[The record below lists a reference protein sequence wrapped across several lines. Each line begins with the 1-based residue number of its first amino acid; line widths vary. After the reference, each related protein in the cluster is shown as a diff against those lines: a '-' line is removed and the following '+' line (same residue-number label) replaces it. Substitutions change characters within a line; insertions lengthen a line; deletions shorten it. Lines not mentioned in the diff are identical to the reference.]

1 MKKTTR
7 LKELLYAKE
16 IVAAPGAHDVM
27 TAKIIEKV
35 GFDMAYMTGYGTAA
49 STLGKP
55 DIGLLC
61 MSEML
66 DRARKL
72 ATATNIPIVADG
84 DTGFGN
90 AVTLMRTI
98 EDFEDAGVA
107 GIQLEDQI
115 APKRCGHMAGRKVVS
130 MEEMI
135 GKIEAAITARR
146 DPDFVIIA
154 RTDARTSLGIDEAI
168 KRALAYEKAGADAI
182 FVESIETIEEMKWI
196 NQVIKAPTI
205 VNIVEGGR
213 TPQLTDKELE
223 ELGFNLVI
231 HPVASTYV
239 IAKAVFDLM
248 HALKRDGSTKAFAD
262 KMITFNEF
270 NELIGLGEYSKYED
284 LFVRD

>member
-7 LKELLYAKE
+7 LKELLHAKE
-16 IVAAPGAHDVM
+16 IVVAPGAHDVM

-107 GIQLEDQI
+107 GIQLEDQV

-135 GKIEAAITARR
+135 GKIEAAIAARK

-154 RTDARTSLGIDEAI
+154 RTDSRTSLGIDEAI

-182 FVESIETIEEMKWI
+182 FVESIESIEEMELV
-196 NQVIKAPTI
+196 NRVIKAPTI
-205 VNIVEGGR
+205 ANIVEGGR

-239 IAKAVFDLM
+239 IAKTIFDLM

-270 NELIGLGEYSKYED
+270 NELIGLSEFSKLED
-284 LFVRD
+284 LYVRD

>member
-7 LKELLYAKE
+7 LKELLHAKE
-16 IVAAPGAHDVM
+16 IVVAPGAHDVM

-107 GIQLEDQI
+107 GIQLEDQV
-115 APKRCGHMAGRKVVS
+115 APKRCGHMAGRKVVN
-130 MEEMI
+130 MEEMV
-135 GKIEAAITARR
+135 GKIEAAIAARK

-154 RTDARTSLGIDEAI
+154 RTDSRTSLGIDEAI

-182 FVESIETIEEMKWI
+182 FVESIESIEEMELV
-196 NQVIKAPTI
+196 NRVIKAPTI
-205 VNIVEGGR
+205 ANIVEGGR

-239 IAKAVFDLM
+239 IAKTIFDLM

-270 NELIGLGEYSKYED
+270 NELIGLSEFSKLED
-284 LFVRD
+284 LYVRD

>member
-1 MKKTTR
+1 MRKTTR
-7 LKELLYAKE
+7 LKELLHAKE
-16 IVAAPGAHDVM
+16 IVVAPGAHDVM

-72 ATATNIPIVADG
+72 ASATNIPIVADG

-90 AVTLMRTI
+90 AVTLVRTI

-107 GIQLEDQI
+107 GIQLEDQV
-115 APKRCGHMAGRKVVS
+115 APKRCGHMVGRKVVS
-130 MEEMI
+130 MEEMV
-135 GKIEAAITARR
+135 GKIEAAVATRK

-154 RTDARTSLGIDEAI
+154 RTDARTSYGIDEAI
-168 KRALAYEKAGADAI
+168 KRAIAYEKAGADAI
-182 FVESIETIEEMKWI
+182 FVESIETIEEMKLV
-196 NQVIKAPTI
+196 NQVIKVPTI
-205 VNIVEGGR
+205 VNIVEGGK
-213 TPQLTDKELE
+213 TPELTDKELE

-239 IAKAVFDLM
+239 MAKAVFDLM
-248 HALKRDGSTKAFAD
+248 YALKRDGSTAAFAD
-262 KMITFNEF
+262 KMITFKEF
-270 NELIGLGEYSKYED
+270 NELIGLSEFSKLEERY
-284 LFVRD
+284 VRE